1 LGIIIKYNFNITI
14 KYQLEKFSGMEALTK
29 FKNNELKNGDSLYHT
44 IIPGEWSVWKKQKK
58 TMTVLL

>member
-1 LGIIIKYNFNITI
+1 
-14 KYQLEKFSGMEALTK
+14 MEALTK